1 MDPNTLK
8 GISNGDGEDM
18 SPMTPVNLDDI
29 TPDDEKVAEGNDSD
43 NSSVD
48 TSTSSVEGEGEEI
61 VDEDASDDD
70 EEQNDSGDIGESSDD
85 ESDVE
90 SALPEEDDDSDEEDE
105 PSKKKV
111 QKVVQHLESILAS
124 QPSIDVPDQDDD
136 FEEDSDDEDYM
147 EKFDEDI
154 KNDVIKKYHPDLMQ
168 SNYDE
173 ISALVKVVRDEQGN
187 IIDPIHNTIPILT
200 KFERARVL
208 GLRAKQINN
217 GADPFIEVPTNV
229 IEGHI
234 IAQMELEQRVLPFII
249 VRPLPNGKKEYWRIQ
264 DLKLIDY

>member
-1 MDPNTLK
+1 MDPSTLK
-8 GISNGDGEDM
+8 QIDLDTLDIGVEETKGGDETDVSSISSDQVDGEAIIDE
-18 SPMTPVNLDDI
+18 
-29 TPDDEKVAEGNDSD
+29 DDEG
-43 NSSVD
+43 
-48 TSTSSVEGEGEEI
+48 
-61 VDEDASDDD
+61 DDD
-70 EEQNDSGDIGESSDD
+70 EEDTGDIDD
-85 ESDVE
+85 DD
-90 SALPEEDDDSDEEDE
+90 EEDDDEGEEVKSEEDDDE
-105 PSKKKV
+105 GEEESKTP
-111 QKVVQHLESILAS
+111 QKVVQHLESILAA
-124 QPSIDVPDQDDD
+124 QPSIEPDDD
-136 FEEDSDDEDYM
+136 EFDEDSDDEDYM

-154 KNDVIKKYHPDLMQ
+154 KNDVIRKYHPDLMQ

-217 GADPFIEVPTNV
+217 GADPFVEVPSNV

>member
-8 GISNGDGEDM
+8 QID
-18 SPMTPVNLDDI
+18 LDTIDVGVEETKKNDDTDI
-29 TPDDEKVAEGNDSD
+29 DSD
-43 NSSVD
+43 VSSIPSD
-48 TSTSSVEGEGEEI
+48 QEDEAI
-61 VDEDASDDD
+61 VDEDDIDDEDGDEDDDEDDEEDDEDDEDDEDIEEVKSEKESDDD
-70 EEQNDSGDIGESSDD
+70 EGEE
-85 ESDVE
+85 ESKT
-90 SALPEEDDDSDEEDE
+90 P
-105 PSKKKV
+105 
-111 QKVVQHLESILAS
+111 QKIVQHLESILAA
-124 QPSIDVPDQDDD
+124 QPSIEPDDD
-136 FEEDSDDEDYM
+136 EFDEDSDDEDYM

-154 KNDVIKKYHPDLMQ
+154 KNDVIRKYHPDLMQ

-187 IIDPIHNTIPILT
+187 IIDSIHNTIPILT

-217 GADPFIEVPTNV
+217 GADPFVEVPINV

>member
-1 MDPNTLK
+1 MDPSTLK
-8 GISNGDGEDM
+8 QIDLDTLDIGVEETKKGDETDIGSDIS
-18 SPMTPVNLDDI
+18 SI
-29 TPDDEKVAEGNDSD
+29 
-43 NSSVD
+43 SS
-48 TSTSSVEGEGEEI
+48 SQVEGEAI
-61 VDEDASDDD
+61 VDEDDIDDDDDNDDVDNDDDDD
-70 EEQNDSGDIGESSDD
+70 EATDDDIDDDMDD
-85 ESDVE
+85 E
-90 SALPEEDDDSDEEDE
+90 AEEVKSEDEESDQE
-105 PSKKKV
+105 SEEKESKTPK
-111 QKVVQHLESILAS
+111 KVVQHLESILAS
-124 QPSIDVPDQDDD
+124 QPSIEPNDDD

-147 EKFDEDI
+147 EKFDENI
-154 KNDVIKKYHPDLMQ
+154 KTDVIRKYHPDLMQ

-217 GADPFIEVPTNV
+217 GADPFVEVPTNI

>member
-1 MDPNTLK
+1 VGVEETKKSDETDMGSD
-8 GISNGDGEDM
+8 ISSISSSQVED
-18 SPMTPVNLDDI
+18 
-29 TPDDEKVAEGNDSD
+29 EA
-43 NSSVD
+43 
-48 TSTSSVEGEGEEI
+48 I
-61 VDEDASDDD
+61 VDEDDIDDNEDEATADIDDDDDDDDD
-70 EEQNDSGDIGESSDD
+70 EGEEVKSEE
-85 ESDVE
+85 ESDYDEGEEE
-90 SALPEEDDDSDEEDE
+90 SKTP
-105 PSKKKV
+105 KN
-111 QKVVQHLESILAS
+111 VVQHLESILAA
-124 QPSIDVPDQDDD
+124 QPSIEPDDDD

-147 EKFDEDI
+147 EKFDENI
-154 KNDVIKKYHPDLMQ
+154 KKDVIRKYHPDLMQ

-217 GADPFIEVPTNV
+217 GADSFVEVPSNV

-249 VRPLPNGKKEYWRIQ
+249 VRPLPNGK
-264 DLKLIDY
+264 

>member
-1 MDPNTLK
+1 MDPDTLK
-8 GISNGDGEDM
+8 QIDLDTLDVGVEETKKNDDTDIGSDVSSISSEQAEDEAIIDE
-18 SPMTPVNLDDI
+18 DDI
-29 TPDDEKVAEGNDSD
+29 N
-43 NSSVD
+43 
-48 TSTSSVEGEGEEI
+48 
-61 VDEDASDDD
+61 DED
-70 EEQNDSGDIGESSDD
+70 EEVGEMN
-85 ESDVE
+85 
-90 SALPEEDDDSDEEDE
+90 EEDDDDDDDDGEEVKSKEEENDEESE
-105 PSKKKV
+105 EKSKTPK
-111 QKVVQHLESILAS
+111 KVVQHLESILAS
-124 QPSIDVPDQDDD
+124 QPSIEPDDD
-136 FEEDSDDEDYM
+136 EFEEDTDDEDYM

-154 KNDVIKKYHPDLMQ
+154 KNDIIKKYHPDLMQ